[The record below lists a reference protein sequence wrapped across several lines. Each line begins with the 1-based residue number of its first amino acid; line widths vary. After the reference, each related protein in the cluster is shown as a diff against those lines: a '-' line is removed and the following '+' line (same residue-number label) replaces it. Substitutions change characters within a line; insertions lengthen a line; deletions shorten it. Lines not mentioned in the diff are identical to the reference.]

1 MNKLELKKVK
11 ITKADKPHNGI
22 TPVNIR
28 VAQPGKN
35 RNGFNIPKDVLESAV
50 KETMGLTPIIG
61 LFNPDIDDFKDH
73 GEQIT
78 MDERGNIFYDEPRA
92 IGVIPENV
100 EYYYDDKDY
109 LCVKGF
115 LWTDKFPQA
124 KKAIGKGQ
132 SMELNPEMTEFGAR
146 KNGFTT
152 INKTGFLAL
161 TVLGDSVEPCF
172 EDAKVESG
180 EEALAFS
187 LKDSETEIN
196 NQVQQLLKDL
206 EFSFTPE
213 NDILIDITAQE
224 KDKENR
230 EKITEAIDD
239 LEDALEDIEDEDALE
254 KTEDALRK
262 LVSAE
267 TDMKSE
273 PEIVILNDE
282 AKEILQGII
291 PNEDEGDVKI
301 VSKEEMNYKNNTMAG
316 DAIDKQRTAVST
328 LRLDEMLKTVSNA
341 DVMKFLIDRIGDIR
355 EFDSMMKT
363 LTQTMQPLTTG
374 SGVESTEKDLAQNA
388 PEIPDVAV
396 GQNSNPNNEPVGQK
410 LPTENKGEESDKP
423 VEEKT
428 EETTVEEKD
437 PAAPV
442 QETETET
449 TDENGVE
456 KEVET
461 QESVPAQPV
470 EEKTE
475 EKVVEEKDK
484 QPEEE
489 KKKKAK
495 SLNHALSEA
504 IEENNKLRE
513 KIAELETANKELL
526 DFKLKT
532 EKTEK
537 ENILAQFS
545 ISKEAKEAIRNKF
558 DELTFSEVEEKAV
571 FAQYKESKIS
581 TPIDET
587 LEFSDSKE
595 SELEFSLTDDETE
608 ILRALNNVREK
619 ANLEL

>member
-1 MNKLELKKVK
+1 MDRLELKKVK
-11 ITKADKPHNGI
+11 ITKADKSHNGI

-50 KETMGLTPIIG
+50 KETIGLTPIIG

-78 MDERGNIFYDEPRA
+78 MDKQGNIFYDEPRA

-161 TVLGDSVEPCF
+161 TVLGDNIEPCF

-187 LKDSETEIN
+187 FKDSEAEIN

-239 LEDALEDIEDEDALE
+239 LEDALEDIEDDDALE

-273 PEIVILNDE
+273 PEIVILSDE

-328 LRLDEMLKTVSNA
+328 LRLDEMLKAVSNA

-374 SGVESTEKDLAQNA
+374 SEIESTEKDLAKNA
-388 PEIPDVAV
+388 PEIPDITV
-396 GQNSNPNNEPVGQK
+396 GQNSNPDNEPVGQK
-410 LPTENKGEESDKP
+410 LSVTEKDEEMDKP
-423 VEEKT
+423 E
-428 EETTVEEKD
+428 EETTVEEKSSV
-437 PAAPV
+437 APV
-442 QETETET
+442 QETETETET

-461 QESVPAQPV
+461 KESVPV
-470 EEKTE
+470 EEE
-475 EKVVEEKDK
+475 DK
-484 QPEEE
+484 QLEE

-495 SLNHALSEA
+495 SLNHALLEA

-513 KIAELETANKELL
+513 KITKLEAVNKELL
-526 DFKLKT
+526 DFKLNT
-532 EKTEK
+532 EKEEK

-587 LEFSDSKE
+587 LEFSDNKE
-595 SELEFSLTDDETE
+595 SDLEFSLTDDESE
-608 ILRALNNVREK
+608 ILRALNNVRKK